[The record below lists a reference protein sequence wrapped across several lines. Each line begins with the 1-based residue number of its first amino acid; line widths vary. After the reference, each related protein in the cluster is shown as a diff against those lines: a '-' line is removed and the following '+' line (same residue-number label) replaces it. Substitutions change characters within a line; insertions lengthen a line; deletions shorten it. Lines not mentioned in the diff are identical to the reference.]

1 MDIQQ
6 FVDQSIGQWRS
17 QRSGHNLAFQ
27 FFEEVRSV
35 ITIEA
40 RDVNDAAVLELC
52 QQNNLDPALAC
63 SPFWMT
69 WKGES
74 DWDDDSK
81 VEGSCLLVPI
91 PDRPDP
97 NRPDRP
103 TDRHSGKLLRSQGYA
118 ETMPAIGDY
127 YFADNV
133 FVLTTS
139 YDRAAAEERI
149 WFAAPNI
156 RIRVSLIK
164 TSDGTGVVTA
174 SYASEIR
181 SIST

>member
-1 MDIQQ
+1 MDIQE
-6 FVDQSIGQWRS
+6 FVAQSIGQWRS

-27 FFEEVRSV
+27 FFEEVRST
-35 ITIEA
+35 ITIESRA
-40 RDVNDAAVLELC
+40 TTDAAVLDLC
-52 QQNNLDPALAC
+52 HQNNIDPSLAA

-69 WKGES
+69 WQGES
-74 DWDDDSK
+74 DWDDDAK

-91 PDRPDP
+91 PAPDSSPERPK
-97 NRPDRP
+97 
-103 TDRHSGKLLRSQGYA
+103 GKLLRSQGYA
-118 ETMPAIGDY
+118 ETMPAIGTY
-127 YFADNV
+127 YFSDNV
-133 FVLTTS
+133 FILTTS

-181 SIST
+181 SIGA

>member
-6 FVDQSIGQWRS
+6 FVEQSIGQWRS

-27 FFEEVRSV
+27 FFEEVRST
-35 ITIEA
+35 ITIEP
-40 RDVNDAAVLELC
+40 RDRTDTAVLDLC
-52 QQNNLDPALAC
+52 QQNNIDPTLAH

-91 PDRPDP
+91 P
-97 NRPDRP
+97 NGPDR
-103 TDRHSGKLLRSQGYA
+103 GQLLRSQGYA
-118 ETMPAIGDY
+118 ETMPAVGDY
-127 YFADNV
+127 YFSDDV
-133 FVLTTS
+133 FILTTS

-181 SIST
+181 SLGEKGIGE